1 MQELLKRVFTCL
13 LCRQLGANLV
23 IVRTAEM
30 ITRGICEAKLC
41 DLRTEEMQIR
51 AVYNFTNSLACRLR
65 MVSPLKNTFTD
76 TKLTCARVTAVN
88 GSQIRCHVQTLPS
101 SSQQMRWMLTTKAT
115 TVAGSAHRSGPS
127 ASKVPHSLNFSV
139 EKGKNEFFRSRR
151 TRRPDLRVPTDSQA
165 YRGLPERSS
174 MGLQRRQAIESV
186 WASIISSMRGHAK
199 LLLQYRQNLPFWM
212 STCIVPAYTR
222 SPCIDHLSAGEFSRY
237 ANGCRTAFAVAS

>member
-13 LCRQLGANLV
+13 LCRQLGANLF

-30 ITRGICEAKLC
+30 ITRGICEAELC
-41 DLRTEEMQIR
+41 DLRTEEMQTR
-51 AVYNFTNSLACRLR
+51 AVYNFRNSLACRLR
-65 MVSPLKNTFTD
+65 MVSPLKNAFTD

-88 GSQIRCHVQTLPS
+88 GSQIHCHAQTLPS
-101 SSQQMRWMLTTKAT
+101 SAQQMRGMLTTKAT
-115 TVAGSAHRSGPS
+115 TVAASAHRSRPS

-174 MGLQRRQAIESV
+174 MSVWRRQAVGPV
-186 WASIISSMRGHAK
+186 WAFIISSMRGYAK
-199 LLLQYRQNLPFWM
+199 LLLQYRQNLPFYM
-212 STCIVPAYTR
+212 STCVVPAYTR
-222 SPCIDHLSAGEFSRY
+222 SPCIDHLATGEFSWY
-237 ANGCRTAFAVAS
+237 TNGCGTVFAVAS